1 MAAKFG
7 LNDGR
12 DAVAG
17 APGIGAAC
25 QQQRRDV
32 DVKWFTSLRV
42 AVDLYVDRVAQQR
55 PSVPRILLDVV
66 ARIEQLAKA
75 DEIFEFDRV
84 MRC

>member
-7 LNDGR
+7 HKDGR
-12 DAVAG
+12 DTVAG
-17 APGIGAAC
+17 APGIGAAR

-32 DVKWFTSLRV
+32 DVQWFASLRV
-42 AVDLYVDRVAQQR
+42 AVYLYVDRVAQQR